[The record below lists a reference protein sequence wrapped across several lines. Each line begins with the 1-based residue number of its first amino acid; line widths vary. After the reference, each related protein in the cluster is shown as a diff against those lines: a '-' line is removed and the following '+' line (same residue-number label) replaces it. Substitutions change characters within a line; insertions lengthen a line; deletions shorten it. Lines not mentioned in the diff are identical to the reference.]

1 MKWLLTSLLFPILTY
16 AQCISVDTVY
26 STAKL
31 RELGNRD
38 IRFGVRQIVEDEVSE
53 RFCIVDDGEPIAVE
67 IFYFGIPKSTIRIV
81 GVEKTNQIT
90 QVGVR
95 LHYKGKCY
103 EGIGE
108 SDTEVRAVM
117 IELVDNKVPF
127 DKMTVSS
134 ALKKAIHEAV
144 SNLPN

>member
-1 MKWLLTSLLFPILTY
+1 MKWLLISLLFPILTH
-16 AQCISVDTVY
+16 AQCVSVDTVY

-38 IRFGVRQIVEDEVSE
+38 IRFGVKQIVEDEVSE
-53 RFCIVDDGEPIAVE
+53 RFCIVEDGEPIAVE
-67 IFYFGIPKSTIRIV
+67 IFYFGIPKYTIRIV
-81 GVEKTNQIT
+81 GVERTNQVT

-95 LHYKGKCY
+95 MYYKGKCY